1 MAIAKSFR
9 KRRLVLTRPKG
20 VPALAWRFA
29 NNQPVKKAEGGYW
42 LRSAS

>member
-1 MAIAKSFR
+1 MTLALGPVG
-9 KRRLVLTRPKG
+9 RLSLGKG

-29 NNQPVKKAEGGYW
+29 TNQPVKKAGGGYW